1 MADRSASFRSLLIGI
16 DGSREARQ
24 AVAFVASLTPP
35 PGGHVTVLR
44 VVEPGRL
51 PSLGLL
57 PAGVR
62 TRLEAEVSSVREA
75 EIRAAR
81 RDVDRAVARLESSG
95 WRARGE
101 VRTGVPLAEM
111 LAEIKTLR
119 ADLLVVGARGVG
131 RVERV
136 LLGSVADGVTKRAPI
151 PVLVVR

>member
-1 MADRSASFRSLLIGI
+1 VASRSGSFRSLLIGV

-24 AVAFVASLTPP
+24 AVSFVASLTPP
-35 PGGHVTVLR
+35 PGGQVTVLR

-57 PAGVR
+57 PARVR
-62 TRLEAEVSSVREA
+62 AHLEAEVSNV
-75 EIRAAR
+75 RAATTR
-81 RDVDRAVARLESSG
+81 AAQRDVDRAVARLERSG

-101 VRTGVPLAEM
+101 VRMGVPLAEL
-111 LAEIKTLR
+111 LAAIKTTR

-131 RVERV
+131 RVERM
-136 LLGSVADGVTKRAPI
+136 LLGSVADAVTKRAPI